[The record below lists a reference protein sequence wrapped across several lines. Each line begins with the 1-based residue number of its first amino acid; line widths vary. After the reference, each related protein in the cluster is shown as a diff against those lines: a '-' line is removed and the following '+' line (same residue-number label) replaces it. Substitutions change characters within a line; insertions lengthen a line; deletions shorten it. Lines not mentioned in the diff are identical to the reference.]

1 MEFLESL
8 NQVKSNWQPYKKWEA
23 EQDDAEFQRQE
34 LKKRVPKS
42 KEELEQAAQYGRTLI
57 ESINIMDQ
65 YATDKA
71 QDVEMASQ
79 LALSI
84 GLNVLMGASW
94 GIGFLI
100 ERMPKV
106 KDYLAKL
113 PESGIEKKLLLPTI
127 KTMALP
133 ILCVPF
139 LVAKFASYEK
149 EAARTARYQAR
160 EKKLKDP
167 QNFVIY
173 SKEQIAKAKEIAKTL
188 PNPIDKKK
196 NGLNMFANYSDSAKS
211 IKTILQDHK
220 NYLKWK
226 EEYLKA
232 EINKKESLDHL
243 EFTNKELD
251 EAKNN
256 QSNLLRTVRKI
267 EVNSQNYQSDV
278 EMTLNIIL
286 GFDAIF
292 GAAIGL
298 MASGIV
304 HLLQKV
310 KAISPDSKYAVSIK
324 SAAPIITPI
333 LLTVLTT
340 SYATKM
346 QKDAARVGRFKA
358 KQELLNDPY
367 SFINYSE
374 EQLSSVK
381 NIKAPKESDKNIL
394 TKIKKSFS
402 FFFQL
407 KKDYNAYKKYQETSY
422 KEEQKLNEA
431 LKQINTTDEQMKE
444 ARSLQKNAF
453 TTFEKIDEMSQ
464 RYVAD
469 VEAATDMAKDSAV
482 MGTNFLSQIASYCL
496 LAKTTSAQQLNKIIQ
511 SFYPML
517 MPLIVKA
524 PIEIEATKI
533 EKQAGKIGIM
543 KAMQELEDPRLFIQ
557 KD

>member
-1 MEFLESL
+1 MEFLESI

-79 LALSI
+79 LALVTA
-84 GLNVLMGASW
+84 LYTLMGAGW
-94 GIGFLI
+94 GIGLFI
-100 ERMPKV
+100 EKIPKV
-106 KDYLAKL
+106 KDYLGKL
-113 PESGIEKKLLLPTI
+113 PKEGMEKQLLLPLI

-133 ILCVPF
+133 FLGVPF
-139 LVAKFASYEK
+139 LVAKFATYEK

-173 SKEQIAKAKEIAKTL
+173 NEEQITKAKEIAKTL
-188 PNPIDKKK
+188 TNPVDKKK
-196 NGLNMFANYSDSAKS
+196 SSLNIFANYSDSAKS

-232 EINKKESLDHL
+232 ESNKKSSIANLV
-243 EFTNKELD
+243 FTNQELD

-256 QSNLLRTVRKI
+256 QSNLLRTIRKI
-267 EVNSQNYQSDV
+267 EVNSQNYQSNV
-278 EMTLNIIL
+278 EMALNIVL
-286 GFDAIF
+286 GFDLVF
-292 GAAIGL
+292 GAAIGII
-298 MASGIV
+298 ASGIV
-304 HLLQKV
+304 HILQKA
-310 KAISPDSKYAVSIK
+310 KAISPDSKYAVLIK
-324 SAAPIITPI
+324 GSAPILTPI

-340 SYATKM
+340 SYATKI

-367 SFINYSE
+367 NFINYSD
-374 EQLSSVK
+374 EQLNSAK
-381 NIKAPKESDKNIL
+381 NIKAPKEPEKTL
-394 TKIKKSFS
+394 FEKIKKDFI

-407 KKDYNAYKKYQETSY
+407 KKDYDEYKKYQKTSY

-444 ARSLQKNAF
+444 AKSLQKNAF

-469 VEAATDMAKDSAV
+469 VEAATDMAKNSAV
-482 MGTNFLSQIASYCL
+482 MGTDFLSQIAMYCL
-496 LAKTTSAQQLNKIIQ
+496 AAKSASTKDLSKMIQ
-511 SFYPML
+511 SLYPML